1 MNFFRRIFGSLKS
14 SPQEQ
19 IVGYSISELEKLF
32 LLPIPATSLPIYPPT
47 SLLKNVGIDAYYS
60 SFLIAID
67 EIPEFNTLIAST
79 FRTES
84 ERTFN
89 GLTVFQ
95 CKNMLTESRLIYF
108 ISLREF
114 QSATIRLVTNST
126 ELLILLSQKKFSA
139 PPPWIAFPGYEP
151 AWWGGNMEGAQGYY
165 DNIYFSLFFTNLN
178 NNEKQAYYE
187 RFNASQKWIDR
198 LELMYNDD

>member
-1 MNFFRRIFGSLKS
+1 MNFFRRIFDSLKS
-14 SPQEQ
+14 PPQEQ
-19 IVGYSISELEKLF
+19 IVGYSVSELEKLF
-32 LLPIPATSLPIYPPT
+32 LLPTPAASLPIYPPI
-47 SLLKNVGIDAYYS
+47 SPLKNLGIQAYYS

-67 EIPEFNTLIAST
+67 EIQEFNTVVASN

-95 CKNMLTESRLIYF
+95 CKNMLTESRVIYF

-126 ELLILLSQKKFSA
+126 ELLILLNQKKLSV

-151 AWWGGNMEGAQGYY
+151 AWWGEDMEGAQGYY
-165 DNIYFSLFFTNLN
+165 DKIYFSLFFTTLN

-187 RFNASQKWIDR
+187 KFNASKKWIDR
-198 LELMYNDD
+198 LEFIYNDD